1 MSIEIED
8 QAPVPPRSDLIAAV
22 VWMVFGTAVAVGA
35 WRMDRLEKLNINPY
49 EIPGLVPFMLGVII
63 LLLGGVLAVR
73 ALGQGAL
80 ISRPLDRA
88 STDPALARHMA
99 WVFGLMLVYALV
111 LVGSGFLPF
120 WLATLLFVMVFIGV
134 LDRQRQHALGRSP
147 AQQWGRALVYAAVWS
162 AVVSLSFEHIFLVRL
177 P

>member
-8 QAPVPPRSDLIAAV
+8 DAPVPPRSDLVAAA
-22 VWMVFGTAVAVGA
+22 VWMVFGAAVAIGA

-49 EIPGLVPFMLGVII
+49 EIPGLVPFFLGVTI
-63 LLLGGVLAVR
+63 LLLGAVLAVR

-80 ISRPLDRA
+80 AEGAREMDS
-88 STDPALARHMA
+88 DPSILRHMT
-99 WVFGLMLVYALV
+99 WVFGLMLIYALV
-111 LVGSGFLPF
+111 LVGSGLPF

-134 LDRQRQHALGRSP
+134 LDRQRQEELGRGP
-147 AQQWGRALVYAAVWS
+147 AQQWARALVYAAVWS
-162 AVVSLSFEHIFLVRL
+162 GVVSLSFEHIFLVRL